1 MKMQILIFYKKGD
14 CMKKHLIKGY
24 ALLVSAA
31 LIFCLVQINDLKNDI
46 HNLTNS
52 INRISQQVENDMNS
66 IYQNVQNMLEEEE
79 NQLSEAS
86 WKLTEIDTEHRT
98 AVLECTIIPKEYYL
112 NSTVVKLIGENEVI
126 LDYADGKFHAEI
138 EIPLFETT
146 QFEQIVLSQNDE
158 IHTQKLD
165 WSIDPKTEALIH
177 PNVSCY
183 GKGRGIYG
191 KSEYTWKTES
201 TINIH
206 IEHQKEFEIQGI
218 DIVEVLDGK
227 EIHRTSVDLSREGQR
242 GYAEQISKTG
252 EAVPEYLF
260 NDHPEEIK
268 AYQGSVHFFYPFHK
282 EIKVPNG
289 SEYIC
294 FVEITDEHH
303 FIYRCVAESIAILP
317 NGDYNEDRAD
327 QLRMLSFGEPIQ
339 ILDEQR
345 NEIYTS
351 ELMEIYQ

>member
-1 MKMQILIFYKKGD
+1 
-14 CMKKHLIKGY
+14 MKKHLLKGY
-24 ALLVSAA
+24 ALLASAA

-46 HNLTNS
+46 YNLTNS
-52 INRISQQVENDMNS
+52 INRISQQVEYDMSNM
-66 IYQNVQNMLEEEE
+66 YQNVQNMLEEEE
-79 NQLSEAS
+79 NQLTEAS
-86 WKLTEIDTEHRT
+86 WELTEFDTEHRT
-98 AVLECTIIPKEYYL
+98 AVLECTVIPKEYQL
-112 NSTVVKLIGENEVI
+112 HSTVVKLMGENEVI
-126 LDYADGKFHAEI
+126 LDYEDGKFHAEI

-146 QFEQIVLSQNDE
+146 HFEQIVLIQQDE

-165 WSIDPKTEALIH
+165 WFIDPKTEALIH
-177 PNVSCY
+177 PNVSCS
-183 GKGRGIYG
+183 GRGRGTYG

-206 IEHQKEFEIQGI
+206 IEHQKEFDIQNI
-218 DIVEVLDGK
+218 ELVEVLDGK

-242 GYAEQISKTG
+242 GYAEQISQTG

-260 NDHPEEIK
+260 DDHPEEIK

-303 FIYRCVAESIAILP
+303 LIHRCVAECIAILP
-317 NGDYNEDRAD
+317 NGEFNEDRTD
-327 QLRMLSFGEPIQ
+327 ELKMLSFGEAVQ
-339 ILDEQR
+339 ILDEQG
-345 NEIYTS
+345 NEIYAS
-351 ELMEIYQ
+351 ELMELY